1 MADRDLQVQLAT
13 GNEGEAPSNSSSVK
27 DSSDSGNEGI
37 VSDPAADH
45 EGEEGNEEEGEGEE
59 EGEKGEEEE
68 EEEGE
73 EEEEEGGEEEE
84 EEEEREGEG
93 EGEGESDFSD
103 SEDED
108 LQQLVQ
114 TLQSFVQDWSKSL
127 VAAPK
132 DEDWV
137 CIRQCVC
144 IPTPESPPTDSPAH
158 HTHSPND
165 LETVSPMTHESW
177 IDSSGEGMCV

>member
-27 DSSDSGNEGI
+27 DSSSDPDSGNEGI

-59 EGEKGEEEE
+59 E
-68 EEEGE
+68 
-73 EEEEEGGEEEE
+73 
-84 EEEEREGEG
+84 EEEEREVEGEAGEGEEEG

-127 VAAPK
+127 VAALEE
-132 DEDWV
+132 EDWV
-137 CIRQCVC
+137 CIRQCV
-144 IPTPESPPTDSPAH
+144 SPPQNPPSLPLTALPI
-158 HTHSPND
+158 TLTP
-165 LETVSPMTHESW
+165 PMTW
-177 IDSSGEGMCV
+177 RQPLP